1 VNPQVSQR
9 PAPSVHGSV
18 DASPA
23 STGAGASSMTKRPRL
38 RSVAAVALG
47 FILTAALSVITDV
60 ILHAVSGPGWA
71 WRATSKNS
79 PGFLRAGARSSRLR
93 SGGYANFVT

>member
-9 PAPSVHGSV
+9 PAPSVHGSG

-38 RSVAAVALG
+38 RSIAAVALG

-60 ILHAVSGPGWA
+60 MLHAVSGPGWA
-71 WRATSKNS
+71 LRATSKNS
-79 PGFLRAGARSSRLR
+79 PGFLRAEARSSRLR